1 MTHDTKS
8 SRELEHEIEQ
18 DRAGVRA
25 TLSEL
30 RQRMTPGQ
38 MLDEAMSYAKDGSGG
53 DFVRNLG
60 RNVRDNPMPVALVGL
75 GLAWLMSGR
84 GRPHVHAPSLSRP
97 ALGSQGRSQGDA
109 RERAHEGELTPAEQ
123 QEAWENAELAQPEL
137 PLVKDRPRDSEFGHR
152 RRVTAASFY
161 SGELDSDP
169 DYGAAYMP
177 EDFYED
183 PPRPPNLSNGGR
195 GSDSS
200 SGSSMMRRTRQA
212 GSAVA
217 GMAADMADGARGA
230 ASSGMHT
237 AGDLGEQAA
246 HVAYGGSQSAYH
258 SAAYAMERLG
268 GIVRSQP
275 LLLGALGLIIGA
287 AVGAGMPATQSEDRL
302 MGKASARARR
312 RASDAL
318 DEGYDRFEDAAQST
332 FEEVRSEA
340 QAQGLTRQGVEDAA
354 ADLGE
359 RVRKVADTAKTSVE
373 ERIGGTGH

>member
-1 MTHDTKS
+1 MTHATKS

-30 RQRMTPGQ
+30 RERMTPGQ

-60 RNVRDNPMPVALVGL
+60 RNVRDNPIPVALVGV

-84 GRPHVHAPSLSRP
+84 GRPHVHVPSLSTR
-97 ALGSQGRSQGDA
+97 ASG
-109 RERAHEGELTPAEQ
+109 AHEGELTPAEQ

-137 PLVKDRPRDSEFGHR
+137 PLVEDRPRGSEFGHR

-161 SGELDSDP
+161 TGELDHDP
-169 DYGAAYMP
+169 DYGAAYTP

-183 PPRPPNLSNGGR
+183 PPRPPNLSNGG
-195 GSDSS
+195 GASDF
-200 SGSSMMRRTRQA
+200 SGPSPMRRTRSAASTVAGTAADIA
-212 GSAVA
+212 GSA
-217 GMAADMADGARGA
+217 RGV
-230 ASSGMHT
+230 ASSAMHT

-246 HVAYGGSQSAYH
+246 RTAYNSGQSAYH
-258 SAAYAMERLG
+258 SSADAMERLG
-268 GIVRSQP
+268 GVVRSQP

-287 AVGAGMPATQSEDRL
+287 AVGAGMPPTHSEDRL
-302 MGKASARARR
+302 MGDASARTRR

-318 DEGYDRFEDAAQST
+318 DEGYARFEDAAQST
-332 FEEVRSEA
+332 FEDVRSEA
-340 QAQGLTRQGVEDAA
+340 QAQGLTPEGMENAA
-354 ADLGE
+354 ADIGE
-359 RVRKVADTAKTSVE
+359 RVRKVADTARTSVE
-373 ERIGGTGH
+373 DRMGSS